1 MAPGS
6 DRNSYY
12 APDAASAASWEMSFY
27 DYPGSLNVPV
37 VDPINPINEYVT
49 YPHVTHIHILL
60 TEECRYQL
68 HSELWAQMGW
78 IVRLGSAV
86 GTKAGEIGGGA
97 VVRGTA

>member
-12 APDAASAASWEMSFY
+12 AHDASAAASWDMSFY

-60 TEECRYQL
+60 LKNADTNCIYSAAL
-68 HSELWAQMGW
+68 GADGMDCTA
-78 IVRLGSAV
+78 RLL
-86 GTKAGEIGGGA
+86 EQ
-97 VVRGTA
+97 RQER